1 MKKLALFLGCVLAG
15 CFIVSAQDTYYSM
28 FTYHGF
34 IPQVGLN
41 DRAAPLQ
48 ASLYPEYYKTASVGA
63 DLKWVGEHDSLLV
76 QFWRSKGDTVLH
88 ILHELSGLEW
98 YETEFDIY
106 LVRRYPTIGSS
117 DPLIL
122 PLGGV
127 GAEGLTEAMPE
138 GSRQLLNLLYQLSRR
153 MLAQADQPED
163 AVFLPMAAHPLMRPG
178 PYRFDNLAML
188 LAISTAQSVL
198 GLDST
203 DAAYRSA
210 FWVNHFP
217 GRRILDKYLLS
228 EWTLTP
234 SRTLVQMV
242 TAEPN
247 RSRLVTVTRPP
258 RPPKKSDSSLKKK
271 YIEGLPLKGRL
282 GFSVRLGNNG
292 GLVIDQIDQYRLA
305 YACGLR
311 EGDLIYRCDGRRVR
325 NQRTLVT
332 QLLDGLD
339 SLGVVVQFRR
349 KGNTETVL
357 VQNLMLPDYEDDF
370 EEEDWLDSVLY
381 ENADPYYYDSLEAET
396 DG

>member
-1 MKKLALFLGCVLAG
+1 MKKIVLCLGSILVG
-15 CFIVSAQDTYYSM
+15 CFAVSAQDTYYSM
-28 FTYHGF
+28 FTYDGI

-41 DRAAPLQ
+41 DRAATLQ
-48 ASLYPEYYKTASVGA
+48 ASLRPEYYKKVSVRA
-63 DLKWVGEHDSLLV
+63 DMKWVTEHDSLLV
-76 QFWRSKGDTVLH
+76 QFWRMKGDTVLH
-88 ILHELSGLEW
+88 VLSELSGLEW

-106 LVRRYPTIGSS
+106 LVRWYPTIGSA

-127 GAEGLTEAMPE
+127 GVGALTEAMPE

-153 MLAQADQPED
+153 MLAQADQPENS
-163 AVFLPMAAHPLMRPG
+163 VFLPMAAHPLMRPG

-188 LAISTAQSVL
+188 LAISAAQSIL
-198 GLDST
+198 SLDST

-210 FWVNHFP
+210 FWINHFP
-217 GRRILDKYLLS
+217 GRRILDQYLLS

-234 SRTLVQMV
+234 SRTLAQLV
-242 TAEPN
+242 TAEPY
-247 RSRLVTVTRPP
+247 RSRLVTATRPP
-258 RPPKKSDSSLKKK
+258 RPPKKNDSGMKNR
-271 YIEGLPLKGRL
+271 YIEGLPVKGRL
-282 GFSVRLGNNG
+282 GFSVRLGSNG

-332 QLLDGLD
+332 RLLEGLD
-339 SLGVVVQFRR
+339 SRGVVVQFRR
-349 KGNTETVL
+349 GGSTETVL
-357 VQNLMLPDYEDDF
+357 LQNLMLPDYEDDY
-370 EEEDWLDSVLY
+370 EEEAMPDSVLY
-381 ENADPYYYDSLEAET
+381 EESDPYYYESVEPET